1 MKTPHDEIG
10 NDLKS
15 HNEKYMTK
23 STQKKHITK
32 KNIIKQ
38 HTIKEQTMKTDGVDG
53 DVSSSSASVV
63 VSRGWCVS
71 WCSNLSR
78 T

>member
-1 MKTPHDEIG
+1 
-10 NDLKS
+10 
-15 HNEKYMTK
+15 MTK

-38 HTIKEQTMKTDGVDG
+38 HTIKEQTMKNRWMASMAMFRRPLLPLLFLEGGVCHD
-53 DVSSSSASVV
+53 ALTYQELKK
-63 VSRGWCVS
+63 
-71 WCSNLSR
+71 N